1 MEHSTTETMEPIMGF
16 HDNLPELLA
25 VDLEESS
32 SVFQSRQLTA
42 GTPAPGLS
50 DDGSKGRYSFQQH
63 SGYLGPIFRS
73 QPLGTVTDSNS
84 LQTMHKKY
92 SDIFAP
98 LDYSHPKRGS
108 ISSSDCSADMEPRSL
123 STREESVLT
132 VDTWLEPEK
141 NAPPTLAQKSAVT
154 EYSPQISWIDLGDVS
169 PVTERRR
176 SSMTDFTQ
184 YAQQFRG
191 KSLRTM
197 SLDSRVMEN
206 EDAPIKPVN
215 RKSSVCPTEI
225 PRRRSSLMHQEVY
238 LARQQ
243 LAKYIKDEES
253 LSGTPDFTQ
262 YKPDDDDND
271 DDDDSRLTYIGNTGI
286 SYHESEDGFTLR
298 GTPSADSYTHQ
309 THHSNQEKMIRKPQ
323 MSDWEDEGLGIASAE
338 VGFGEWL
345 ESDMAHVRDDNQ
357 QSPRLLPPNIMET
370 CQFFVANFPE
380 PMLTCNG
387 LLVEKIRE
395 LSRGIRY
402 DTEGRRS
409 PLAVLGQPAQSHQTK
424 LSKWKWL
431 GNATGSREHLRDKPE
446 RLPDTP
452 PACNKFEW
460 FVMRKIFPHGRDDL
474 CEALY
479 AYVLAYNYVTLL
491 CRRLPLSPPNLSRP
505 ASPWAAN
512 RPGTS
517 GSGLSNELDMYDP
530 TPPRPS
536 LCEAGGIPRKA
547 ASILGLGDDG
557 VATPPSFVSSTRR
570 SSRSSSS
577 HTSTYTSFRNNA
589 LFFGGTGQWQQRHNN
604 ESKSSLPRPTTA
616 AGRQGSLTRPTT
628 SAGYRPEQVKQ
639 LVELRHGLAMCCARL
654 TITLHRANTK
664 NMKYKKDRDC
674 KVDPSF
680 MQSLCENV
688 RITEEAMGRTQ

>member
-1 MEHSTTETMEPIMGF
+1 MNF
-16 HDNLPELLA
+16 HHNLPELLA
-25 VDLEESS
+25 VDLEASS
-32 SVFQSRQLTA
+32 SIFQSRQLTA

-50 DDGSKGRYSFQQH
+50 DDGSKRHYSFQQN
-63 SGYLGPIFRS
+63 SGYLGSVFRS
-73 QPLGTVTDSNS
+73 QPLDAVTDSNPV
-84 LQTMHKKY
+84 QTIHKKY

-98 LDYSHPKRGS
+98 LDYSYAKRSS
-108 ISSSDCSADMEPRSL
+108 ISSSDCSADMEPPSL

-132 VDTWLEPEK
+132 VDTWLEPER
-141 NAPPTLAQKSAVT
+141 NAPPTLAQKSAAT
-154 EYSPQISWIDLGDVS
+154 EYDPQISWIDLEDMS

-184 YAQQFRG
+184 YTQQSRG

-206 EDAPIKPVN
+206 EDAPIQPVN
-215 RKSSVCPTEI
+215 RKLSVCPAKI
-225 PRRRSSLMHQEVY
+225 PRRRSSLIHQEVY

-243 LAKYIKDEES
+243 LAKYFNEEHLPRTMDS
-253 LSGTPDFTQ
+253 TQ
-262 YKPDDDDND
+262 HKPDG
-271 DDDDSRLTYIGNTGI
+271 DDDSRLTYVGDAGI
-286 SYHESEDGFTLR
+286 SYHQSEEGFTLR
-298 GTPSADSYTHQ
+298 DTPSADSYTHQ
-309 THHSNQEKMIRKPQ
+309 THPGNQEKMIRRRQKK
-323 MSDWEDEGLGIASAE
+323 DREDEGPGIASAE

-345 ESDMAHVRDDNQ
+345 ESDMAHIGDGDQ
-357 QSPRLLPPNIMET
+357 QSPRPLPPNIMET
-370 CQFFVANFPE
+370 CRFFVANFPE
-380 PMLTCNG
+380 PMLTCSS
-387 LLVEKIRE
+387 LVVEKIRE

-409 PLAVLGQPAQSHQTK
+409 PLAVSGQPAHSHQTR

-431 GNATGSREHLRDKPE
+431 GNPTGSREQLRDQPE
-446 RLPDTP
+446 SLPDTP
-452 PACNKFEW
+452 PVHHKFEW
-460 FVMRKIFPHGRDDL
+460 SVMRKIFPLGRDDL

-479 AYVLAYNYVTLL
+479 AYVLAYNYATLL
-491 CRRLPLSPPNLSRP
+491 CRRLPLSPPTSSRP
-505 ASPWAAN
+505 ASPWAPS

-517 GSGLSNELDMYDP
+517 GSGLSSELDMYAP
-530 TPPRPS
+530 TPRPS
-536 LCEAGGIPRKA
+536 LCETGGIPRKA
-547 ASILGLGDDG
+547 ASILGLGGEG

-577 HTSTYTSFRNNA
+577 RTSAYTSFRNNA
-589 LFFGGTGQWQQRHNN
+589 PFFGGTGQWQQRHND

-616 AGRQGSLTRPTT
+616 AGRPSNLTRPTT
-628 SAGYRPEQVKQ
+628 SAGYRPEQAKQ
-639 LVELRHGLAMCCARL
+639 LIELRHGLAMCCARL

-664 NMKYKKDRDC
+664 NMKHKEDRDC